1 MTMQRLGR
9 AAKRAA
15 HVALLSALVLVGC
28 SNQVELMSAMPEA
41 ESNEVLAALQK
52 AGIAARKIPGKEGMV
67 GVQVDP
73 AQVGRAVDLLRAQG
87 LPRER
92 FAGMGDVFKK
102 EGLIS
107 SPLEERARYLYAL
120 SQELSATLTQ
130 IDGVVV
136 ARVHV
141 VLPER
146 ASPGEANSVPST
158 AAVFIKHQEG
168 YNLDTVVPQIRKL
181 VTNSIPG
188 LSPEKVTVVLVSAQ
202 APNGGA
208 TKDTTRA
215 AADMASGASA
225 GAASSP
231 SADSVSLTVAAIAGA
246 LLSASLIALALLA
259 RRLLPGYRNTAQSV
273 E

>member
-1 MTMQRLGR
+1 MTPQHRGR
-9 AAKRAA
+9 AARLA
-15 HVALLSALVLVGC
+15 VPMALFCAFALAGC
-28 SNQVELMSAMPEA
+28 SNQVELMSTMPEA

-52 AGIAARKIPGKEGMV
+52 AGIAAKKIPGKEGMV
-67 GVQVDP
+67 GVSVDS
-73 AQVGRAVDLLRAQG
+73 AQVGRAVDLLRVQG

-120 SQELSATLTQ
+120 SQELSSTLTQ

-146 ASPGEANSVPST
+146 ASPGEANGVPST

-188 LSPEKVTVVLVSAQ
+188 LNPEKVTVVLVSAQ
-202 APNGGA
+202 APNSQPSKDPAGA
-208 TKDTTRA
+208 VNATAPAASA
-215 AADMASGASA
+215 AASPLGMETASLY
-225 GAASSP
+225 
-231 SADSVSLTVAAIAGA
+231 VVATLAA
-246 LLSASLIALALLA
+246 LLVASLSALALLG
-259 RRLLPGYRNTAQSV
+259 RRLMKAPRNTPQST